1 MSYQMIIIIL
11 FIFFIKYMFS
21 PNKIKVQDESDSLVH
36 TRSNSPVIHIRRRQR
51 AGSA

>member
-1 MSYQMIIIIL
+1 MSYQILIVLL

-21 PNKIKVQDESDSLVH
+21 SNKIKVQVEQDAIVH
-36 TRSNSPVIHIRRRQR
+36 TNSYTPKTNIRRRQR